1 MSSSSIFL
9 CVNCSQQYNNN
20 NKKPRTFPCG
30 HVFCEE
36 CIKKFENSK
45 IFKCP
50 LDKIFHFNLTIDKIP
65 ICVQI
70 LDNLPNLEN
79 INTNINNKNNDTND
93 NNNNDISDY
102 INSIGNKISFIKNQ
116 INLYNKSEQDILT
129 YFNKQF
135 NKITIFFEKIFI
147 EIKNKKNFFN
157 ERISEKLKE
166 QKQKIDKNKKI
177 LTNYVI
183 KLNDIIKS
191 YEKIQKSNNFSTF
204 KNMKKNSE
212 KEINDI
218 IKDINNNF
226 ITYSQKQIY
235 PFFNEPNMFDIQNRN
250 FFGEIKYTNNLYLNC
265 GNENI
270 NNNLN
275 NEFNE
280 INDKNII
287 NFNEEEEN
295 IFNKNLFNEKI
306 KKDLDT
312 PDKNDSNNNNNNNK
326 YFCPSAKQTI
336 RKIEHYNNINNKSN
350 NIINN
355 NNNSLIKES
364 LPHSSHTLNNFYNC
378 HKVND
383 NLELENT
390 KLNKDISLKEI
401 KLIEEDKN
409 SFLRDLFISKNKE
422 INNETK
428 NECDKNQE
436 NNNEDEIIRDSEFFN
451 LKKDYD
457 LFYSSKFINSI
468 KNDLIDLEF
477 NLALDKS
484 ISLFILYNK
493 EANIFNKNNK
503 ELIYIIKNYIN
514 KSEEINKKINILNN
528 KKRKNETNKNMK
540 LIIKDSIFDFNNVL
554 INQKKIFENI
564 INEKKNNKKE
574 ELRIIINSIMKTR
587 PSLLDIINN
596 KEDKKGIE
604 EDKLKLCNQSS
615 KNLCKSQKVD
625 NIQKNES
632 KDNINENKNK
642 KILNKNNKGKIDNN
656 KKLFYKKHK
665 SAKNKFNVKT
675 NKNLQKNNSINN
687 LLSFE
692 KINARNNLNID
703 ENYKECKS
711 GNINNIR
718 LLHRINENGKNNNN
732 NIFYS
737 TARTKFYNL
746 NSGKFK

>member
-9 CVNCSQQYNNN
+9 CVNCSQQYNNS

-36 CIKKFENSK
+36 CIKNFENSK

-79 INTNINNKNNDTND
+79 INTNINNKNNDNND

-280 INDKNII
+280 INEKNII

-306 KKDLDT
+306 KKDLNT
-312 PDKNDSNNNNNNNK
+312 PNKNDNNNNNNNK
-326 YFCPSAKQTI
+326 YFCPSAKQSI

-355 NNNSLIKES
+355 NYNINGIEEDSLNNFNEDDKLKRIHTVNVNKKNKPITARLKNKKIYNNNISISKNDIFINNNNFHSGNKNYNNNKIFHEKRSSSLGHSQGKKKNSSKEKENNNNSLK
-364 LPHSSHTLNNFYNC
+364 
-378 HKVND
+378 
-383 NLELENT
+383 
-390 KLNKDISLKEI
+390 
-401 KLIEEDKN
+401 KN
-409 SFLRDLFISKNKE
+409 ICYSKNNNYKNNE
-422 INNETK
+422 INNK
-428 NECDKNQE
+428 NCKLKQKKNV
-436 NNNEDEIIRDSEFFN
+436 
-451 LKKDYD
+451 LV
-457 LFYSSKFINSI
+457 
-468 KNDLIDLEF
+468 
-477 NLALDKS
+477 
-484 ISLFILYNK
+484 
-493 EANIFNKNNK
+493 
-503 ELIYIIKNYIN
+503 KNYIN
-514 KSEEINKKINILNN
+514 TDIYNNINSNNNN
-528 KKRKNETNKNMK
+528 KK
-540 LIIKDSIFDFNNVL
+540 
-554 INQKKIFENI
+554 
-564 INEKKNNKKE
+564 
-574 ELRIIINSIMKTR
+574 
-587 PSLLDIINN
+587 
-596 KEDKKGIE
+596 
-604 EDKLKLCNQSS
+604 
-615 KNLCKSQKVD
+615 
-625 NIQKNES
+625 
-632 KDNINENKNK
+632 KNK
-642 KILNKNNKGKIDNN
+642 
-656 KKLFYKKHK
+656 
-665 SAKNKFNVKT
+665 
-675 NKNLQKNNSINN
+675 
-687 LLSFE
+687 LLTE
-692 KINARNNLNID
+692 
-703 ENYKECKS
+703 
-711 GNINNIR
+711 NINNI
-718 LLHRINENGKNNNN
+718 NNNN
-732 NIFYS
+732 NNRNIILINNKNKILKNDNSQYNKNNNELNGSNFYKNKKNVS
-737 TARTKFYNL
+737 SDNKNVK
-746 NSGKFK
+746 NSKSFKNIEEI